1 MMNYSVLD
9 EQIAHL
15 IDQYKTEAEETLRA
29 ATLEDNAAA
38 CLSNLI
44 ADNVAVLNNIR
55 MAVSDYLETYK

>member
-1 MMNYSVLD
+1 MDYSVLD

-15 IDQYKTEAEETLRA
+15 IDQYKTESEETLRA
-29 ATLEDNAAA
+29 ATLEDNTAA

-55 MAVSDYLETYK
+55 MAVSDFLETCK